1 MLSESSARIFA
12 EAAKEK
18 EKKAGA
24 AEALKGP
31 TPATLSKVKLVPQN
45 ELLQV
50 AQVLQ
55 FAENSDTSF

>member
-1 MLSESSARIFA
+1 MLSESYARIFA

-24 AEALKGP
+24 AEPFKGLP
-31 TPATLSKVKLVPQN
+31 LVTQPKVKLVAQS

-55 FAENSDTSF
+55 FAEN